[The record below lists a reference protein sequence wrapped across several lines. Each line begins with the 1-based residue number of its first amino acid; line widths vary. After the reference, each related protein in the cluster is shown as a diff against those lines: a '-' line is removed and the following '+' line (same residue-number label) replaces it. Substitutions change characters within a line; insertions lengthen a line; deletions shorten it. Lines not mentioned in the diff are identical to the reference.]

1 MFPILHLWVACVTL
15 TRGYS
20 DASGCPGNLPVAA
33 TCEHTRSVLA
43 GITGPLNVLAVV
55 PPVSR
60 AAESF
65 RSHLT
70 QVYTSHLDA
79 VLCLEIST
87 FLRYVGRYD

>member
-33 TCEHTRSVLA
+33 AREYARSVLA
-43 GITGPLNVLAVV
+43 GITGPLYVLAVV

-65 RSHLT
+65 RTHLT
-70 QVYTSHLDA
+70 QVYTSHLNA
-79 VLCLEIST
+79 VLCLKINT
-87 FLRYVGRYD
+87 FLRYDE